1 MTEEIPSVS
10 MTKEIRGR
18 SNFVMLMKS
27 SVSGEFVVPNSRN
40 GVHHATDKDLE
51 FVRETQDGDIDL
63 GPRQPPTNS
72 EIVEIIFSTP

>member
-1 MTEEIPSVS
+1 MSSLSDRRNPNSVS
-10 MTKEIRGR
+10 MTKEVRGR

-40 GVHHATDKDLE
+40 GAHHATDKDLE

-63 GPRQPPTNS
+63 DPRQPPTNRQ
-72 EIVEIIFSTP
+72 

>member
-1 MTEEIPSVS
+1 